1 MSTWNKWMWKTQRW
15 IHIKQGKK
23 HVDLLEQILK
33 HKWKKEHSEKHT
45 HTHMPSVP
53 IVFISANGWMCFGY
67 MCENIYVAICLVSD
81 NDSNND
87 ETTGKSLTPLSS
99 LWTRRAET
107 GIIWIESVCVCV
119 CLFVDVVVVARVQ
132 HRQVTNIAPGACNER
147 DQRKHFSNKLLVFS
161 CFFRIFLFFCL
172 FLFLSLNR
180 SCPLIFSRLYSPF
193 CLLHYRNTHSLF
205 IILSVCFFFVFIF
218 RAPLSVRGNNGSGG
232 PGSEH
237 SLPPSYNR
245 TRNNLLRIPA
255 IIGGNSNSTGN
266 GSQTRSNDITTSN
279 TSNSIIDAKHSKSS
293 TDIQDIDALF
303 LNANNSSN
311 GSHDTITNESN
322 TKSAEIENATNS
334 ESIKIEDE
342 AASKANTTTSSIG
355 SDLVTIVT
363 ITGCTTTES
372 STGGEMNILAHL

>member
-1 MSTWNKWMWKTQRW
+1 M
-15 IHIKQGKK
+15 
-23 HVDLLEQILK
+23 
-33 HKWKKEHSEKHT
+33 
-45 HTHMPSVP
+45 
-53 IVFISANGWMCFGY
+53 
-67 MCENIYVAICLVSD
+67 
-81 NDSNND
+81 
-87 ETTGKSLTPLSS
+87 
-99 LWTRRAET
+99 
-107 GIIWIESVCVCV
+107 
-119 CLFVDVVVVARVQ
+119 
-132 HRQVTNIAPGACNER
+132 
-147 DQRKHFSNKLLVFS
+147 
-161 CFFRIFLFFCL
+161 
-172 FLFLSLNR
+172 
-180 SCPLIFSRLYSPF
+180 
-193 CLLHYRNTHSLF
+193 
-205 IILSVCFFFVFIF
+205 
-218 RAPLSVRGNNGSGG
+218 SVRGNNGSGG

-334 ESIKIEDE
+334 ESIKIEDD